1 MGFQAS
7 PSTMAQSW
15 PLDSQVAGR
24 KDQVLLN
31 AWDISSAKA
40 QVLKAM
46 LKAAGIQSDTT
57 VRRSAVEQ
65 ENLEQYLKSE
75 KIGFLEVINKPSIYT
90 FFKDHTS
97 RNRTLPFILKYR
109 NQIHE
114 SSSWH
119 ILDKVLDE
127 TFQQFGKQN
136 YLKHLLKSSA
146 NKYYFTTTW
155 I

>member
-1 MGFQAS
+1 
-7 PSTMAQSW
+7 
-15 PLDSQVAGR
+15 
-24 KDQVLLN
+24 
-31 AWDISSAKA
+31 
-40 QVLKAM
+40 M

-75 KIGFLEVINKPSIYT
+75 KIGFLEVINKPCIYT
-90 FFKDHTS
+90 FFKDYTS

-109 NQIHE
+109 NQIHK

-136 YLKHLLKSSA
+136 SLKHLLKSSA
-146 NKYYFTTTW
+146 NKYESQVFSSSQPLEYNQDPTAFW
-155 I
+155 QSYYYLFNQLVSYRNIMHFWNSSKKSR

>member
-114 SSSWH
+114 SSS
-119 ILDKVLDE
+119 
-127 TFQQFGKQN
+127 
-136 YLKHLLKSSA
+136 
-146 NKYYFTTTW
+146 
-155 I
+155 